1 MRQLQGTKIRGLNP
15 WSGLIS
21 NREKMSNETNLTGR
35 EVALDGS
42 PSIAPGQSLQPLRDS
57 HDFAVKDYFL
67 LRQLDANCPPRV
79 WSLAA
84 CDNALTDTKPDTW
97 FTVTQTGSIA
107 TVYIVD
113 NIGCYD
119 QTADMLIAQV
129 RDAQEIHLYIN
140 SRGGDGDGSL
150 KLYNAIYGRVTL
162 AQIQGNCFSS
172 ALTLAMAAKHIRIE
186 AGARMML
193 HQPCMFRFGNSA
205 RLRQSAD
212 YLDRITADII
222 GAVVKRTGLPLSSVQ
237 AWFCDSVDTYFDA
250 AEAVKNKLA
259 DEVFTLAQPLPAG
272 VDAAPDTTTE
282 QEREFFRMLRRFDTL
297 AVGDK
302 KRFFDGLGRWV
313 FYHVTE

>member
-1 MRQLQGTKIRGLNP
+1 
-15 WSGLIS
+15 
-21 NREKMSNETNLTGR
+21 MSNESNL
-35 EVALDGS
+35 LDM
-42 PSIAPGQSLQPLRDS
+42 QPLRDS

-79 WSLAA
+79 WSLAT

-97 FTVTQTGSIA
+97 FTVMQPIGNVTD
-107 TVYIVD
+107 VYIGD

-119 QTADMLIAQV
+119 QSADMLIDAAK
-129 RDAQEIHLYIN
+129 DAQEIHLYIN
-140 SRGGDGDGSL
+140 SRGGDGDGAL
-150 KLYNAIYGRVTL
+150 QLYNAIYGRVTL

-172 ALTLAMAAKHIRIE
+172 AVTLAMAAKHIRIE
-186 AGARMML
+186 SAARMML
-193 HQPCMFRFGNSA
+193 HQPAMFRFGSSA
-205 RLRQSAD
+205 VLRQSAD

-237 AWFCDSVDTYFDA
+237 AWFSDSVDTYFGA

-259 DEVFTLAQPLPAG
+259 DEVFTLAQPLPVE

-282 QEREFFRMLRRFDTL
+282 QERAFFRMLRRFDTL

-302 KRFFDGLGRWV
+302 KRFFDGLGRWM
-313 FYHVTE
+313 FYHVKE